1 MLPKK
6 KQRKKY
12 RVTLVLLSL
21 NLAHDIESFIDMLIK
36 RLDVVPAHHVDDD
49 GEGHDAFDFGHI
61 NAPYVVGVSL

>member
-1 MLPKK
+1 
-6 KQRKKY
+6 
-12 RVTLVLLSL
+12 
-21 NLAHDIESFIDMLIK
+21 MLIK